1 MVDATKLMMLT
12 SLPPF
17 MGRRIQGV
25 EFGPVWQAACIDSW
39 KAERFHVV
47 SLNTPDE
54 IAALEPFASRVD
66 FVELPASH
74 QRPLI
79 TDFFDA
85 IAKSSYELAGIIN
98 ADCLLFPG
106 NKLGER
112 LAGNVDGLVMA
123 ERLNIS
129 QTTMRPTGRHCFGF
143 DAFFFKTASLA
154 AAERD
159 DRWRI
164 GDTWWDYWLPLSLH
178 LAGVKLKTFPAPMLA
193 HLDHDQ
199 VWSEQSWKGNSR
211 RLFDFLHD
219 RAQGLGDPE
228 LIGAVG
234 EPPKTTAEIHAL
246 SSKIFNWL
254 RSREPL
260 WRPEEGSTDDLLMR
274 LYAGLSA
281 AAPEPSQSPPPE
293 GRPSSRFNML
303 RAAFGLFERS
313 K

>member
-1 MVDATKLMMLT
+1 MT
-12 SLPPF
+12 SLPPS

-25 EFGPVWQAACIDSW
+25 EFGSVWQAACIDSW

-47 SLNTPDE
+47 SLNTSDE
-54 IAALEPFASRVD
+54 IAALETFASRVD
-66 FVELPASH
+66 FVEMPASH

-98 ADCLLFPG
+98 ADCLLIPG

-112 LAGNVDGLVMA
+112 LAGSVDGLVMA

-159 DRWRI
+159 DSWRI
-164 GDTWWDYWLPLSLH
+164 GDTWWDYWFPLSLH
-178 LAGVKLKTFPAPMLA
+178 LAGVKLKTLPAPILA
-193 HLDHDQ
+193 HLDHDRA
-199 VWSEQSWKGNSR
+199 WSEQSWKENGQ
-211 RLFDFLHD
+211 RLNKFL
-219 RAQGLGDPE
+219 RARTRGFRHRKLAAFVKEPLETEADIPKLGFN
-228 LIGAVG
+228 
-234 EPPKTTAEIHAL
+234 
-246 SSKIFNWL
+246 IFHWL
-254 RSREPL
+254 RSHEPL
-260 WRPEEGSTDDLLMR
+260 WCPEAGSMDDLLTR
-274 LYAGLSA
+274 FFLSL
-281 AAPEPSQSPPPE
+281 SMPPPE
-293 GRPSSRFNML
+293 TIQCPVPVEPTPSSRL
-303 RAAFGLFERS
+303 RNALGFFKRS